1 MSESRSCAS
10 SHGRTSCLPEGTKKE
25 KEKDA
30 RTDSSD
36 SKKDSN
42 SNSINKTRPTDCRGE
57 LIAADP
63 TIQMWGYEDFE
74 TFRKSDT
81 TGVWTKI
88 VEINFPSS
96 KYPKIEDG
104 DDRAR
109 ERARRMRVERVERFI
124 ALRWP
129 RNPDGEVIMPGELEK
144 GKVTPNGELTSTR
157 CALIG
162 WKVD

>member
-10 SHGRTSCLPEGTKKE
+10 SDGRTSCLPEGTKKE
-25 KEKDA
+25 KDA
-30 RTDSSD
+30 RMDSSD
-36 SKKDSN
+36 SKKDSNSNSN

-104 DDRAR
+104 DDKAR

-129 RNPDGEVIMPGELEK
+129 RNPDGEVIMPGELDK
-144 GKVTPNGELTSTR
+144 GKVTPNGELTSTLVR
-157 CALIG
+157 